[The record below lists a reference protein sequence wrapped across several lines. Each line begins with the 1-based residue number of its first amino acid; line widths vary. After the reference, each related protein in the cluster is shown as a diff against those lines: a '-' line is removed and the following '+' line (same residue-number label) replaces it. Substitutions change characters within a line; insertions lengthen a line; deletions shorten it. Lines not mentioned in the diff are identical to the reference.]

1 MGFAG
6 SGATDE
12 DRIAFGVEESAG
24 GEFANLPFRGSLLR
38 ANLQP

>member
-6 SGATDE
+6 SGAADE

-24 GEFANLPFRGSLLR
+24 GEFVSMARGISPIM
-38 ANLQP
+38 AK